1 MSVVNISIDTMGGD
15 QGVELTM
22 AGAEL
27 ARQRFGGIR
36 FLFFGLPD
44 AVLPIL
50 ARYPQLQAVSSFHPC
65 ETVTAM
71 SEKPSQ
77 ALRSGK
83 GKSSMWHAIEAVAK
97 GEAQACVSAGN
108 TGALMAMSYFILK
121 MLAHIE
127 RPAIAGIWPT
137 LRGESIVLDIGA
149 SIGAQADHLVDLAVM
164 GAAMFRALYSVKR
177 PSIGLLNVGVEEV
190 KGLDEIK
197 KAHNMLKEN
206 RLGNLEY
213 KGFVEGNDIGKGL
226 VDVVVTEGF
235 VGNIALKTAEGTVQ
249 QIRLIL
255 GEAMQASL
263 LTRLG
268 YMFCKS
274 AFDVLRAKMDPSK
287 VNGGVLLGLGGIVV
301 KSHGYTTPAGF
312 ASAIRVAYE
321 MVNNNLQEKIAQDLY
336 EFHENKYSL
345 AGE

>member
-1 MSVVNISIDTMGGD
+1 MVDISIDTMGGD
-15 QGVELTM
+15 QGVELTL

-27 ARQRFGGIR
+27 ARQRFAGIR
-36 FLFFGLPD
+36 FLFFGLES
-44 AVLPIL
+44 AVLPVL
-50 ARYPQLQAVSSFHPC
+50 ARYPALQAASSFYPC

-71 SEKPSQ
+71 DEKPSQ

-97 GEAQACVSAGN
+97 GDAHACVSAGN

-121 MLAHIE
+121 MIASIE

-137 LRGESIVLDIGA
+137 LRSESIVLDIGA

-164 GAAMFRALYSVKR
+164 GAAMFRALYSVQQ
-177 PSIGLLNVGVEEV
+177 PTVGLLNVGVEEV

-206 RLGNLEY
+206 RLGGLEY
-213 KGFVEGNDIGKGL
+213 KGFVEGNDIGKGA

-235 VGNIALKTAEGTVQ
+235 VGNIALKTAEGTAQ
-249 QIRLIL
+249 QIRSIL
-255 GEAMQASL
+255 NEAMQASL

-268 YMFCKS
+268 YILSKS
-274 AFDVLRAKMDPSK
+274 AFGVLRAKMDPSK
-287 VNGGVLLGLGGIVV
+287 VNGGVLLGLNGIVV